1 MVLLI
6 EVWYEMYFGL
16 VLVMVLL
23 NFGVVLV
30 MVLLIEVWYETLVW
44 S

>member
-1 MVLLI
+1 MKLWFGLSNGF
-6 EVWYEMYFGL
+6 EVWYETL
-16 VLVMVLL
+16 VW
-23 NFGVVLV
+23 V